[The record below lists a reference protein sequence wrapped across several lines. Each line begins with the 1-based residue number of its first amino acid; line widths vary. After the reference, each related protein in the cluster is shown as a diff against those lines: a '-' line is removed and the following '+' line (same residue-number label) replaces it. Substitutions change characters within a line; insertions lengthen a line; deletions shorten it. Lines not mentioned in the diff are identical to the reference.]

1 MSGAKTS
8 TGAPA
13 RMWTIAL
20 ALALTCAAPAADAT
34 LARVVIDSFTAT
46 GTPTDPFDFLF
57 APTDNRLQS
66 WSLQA
71 ETDGG
76 ATSDNDSN
84 TVFTWSPQTATA
96 QTATA
101 TATVAS
107 SIQTDPLT
115 ALETPTFSL
124 GASATP
130 LSNGLFHNAFG
141 SMLESGLFCFGDGDN
156 FDGTSAGCNAAGS
169 IVFTVFYDL
178 IIDPVPGGLGS
189 SAYAELDVLGTGVPN
204 GLHADFVS
212 TVAGDSSRLTQQF
225 TWTADLAA
233 GELASVSLNGTV
245 VAQAVPEPDA
255 LALVALGLVAFAGI
269 RLRRGGAR
277 SAQEPIS

>member
-1 MSGAKTS
+1 MPTAT
-8 TGAPA
+8 PA
-13 RMWTIAL
+13 RMWTMAL
-20 ALALTCAAPAADAT
+20 AMALTCAAPAADAT

-46 GTPTDPFDFLF
+46 GTPVDPFAFLF

-76 ATSDNDSN
+76 ATSDTDSN

-115 ALETPTFSL
+115 ALETPNFSL
-124 GASATP
+124 EADATP
-130 LSNGLFHNAFG
+130 PGPNGLFQNAFG
-141 SMLESGLFCFGDGDN
+141 NMLESGLFCFGDGNN

-189 SAYAELDVLGTGVPN
+189 SAYAELDVFGTGVPN
-204 GLHADFVS
+204 GLYADFAS
-212 TVAGDSSRLTQQF
+212 TVAGDSSRFMQQF
-225 TWTADLAA
+225 TWTADLAP
-233 GELASVSLNGTV
+233 GDLASVGLGGTV

-255 LALVALGLVAFAGI
+255 LPLVALGLVAFAGT
-269 RLRRGGAR
+269 RLRRAAAC
-277 SAQEPIS
+277 SA